1 VVVCNDTPVGLI
13 LGYDFI
19 KQHLELTDH
28 VNHRYMFRLTKEWVD
43 GKEDQLESNVTLA
56 LAVKERVEWKAANSI
71 HLLPGRTTLLI
82 VRPTEPRLVTPAM
95 VFEKA
100 VFGERSERD
109 KFLQGRLDVVAQL
122 TWYNMETGE
131 FNVPV
136 VNISGFATVMEA
148 NTTVMWSDPVA

>member
-1 VVVCNDTPVGLI
+1 
-13 LGYDFI
+13 
-19 KQHLELTDH
+19 
-28 VNHRYMFRLTKEWVD
+28 
-43 GKEDQLESNVTLA
+43 
-56 LAVKERVEWKAANSI
+56 
-71 HLLPGRTTLLI
+71 
-82 VRPTEPRLVTPAM
+82 M

-100 VFGERSERD
+100 VFGERGAGD
-109 KFLQGRLDVVAQL
+109 KFLQGRLDVVTQL